1 MPRPLLF
8 VNQTLATVT
17 RQTVPLFP
25 LNTVLFPDGP
35 LPLRIFEPRYLDM
48 VSRCLKTNTGIGICL
63 IEDGA
68 EVGAA
73 AKTYDIGTLSNITYW
88 HRRPDGL
95 LGITVRGVERFR
107 IVSRSVERSQ
117 LILAEVET
125 IPNEPSV
132 PLPHQFQPLADL
144 LHSIIHQLDAPYT
157 TMPMRF
163 DEASWV
169 GGRLVELLPLRLSQK
184 QYFLQLEDPL
194 ERLDR
199 LRAVLDDMDLWADD

>member
-1 MPRPLLF
+1 
-8 VNQTLATVT
+8 VT
-17 RQTVPLFP
+17 RQTIPLFP
-25 LNTVLFPDGP
+25 LNTVLFPQGP

-63 IEDGA
+63 IQDGA

-73 AKTYDIGTLSNITYW
+73 AQTYDIGTLSNITYW

-107 IVSRSVERSQ
+107 IVSRSIEPSQ

-125 IPNEPSV
+125 IPNDPSV
-132 PLPHQFQPLADL
+132 ALPKAYQTLSQL
-144 LHSIIHQLDAPYT
+144 LRSIIEQLDAPYT
-157 TMPMRF
+157 TMEMRF
-163 DEASWV
+163 DDAAWV

-184 QYFLQLEDPL
+184 QYFLQLDDPL

-199 LRAVLDDMDLWADD
+199 LRAVLDDMDLWSED